1 MKKPVYDDELLGKAF
16 DPKLARKSFQFI
28 LPYKNK
34 LALATVAMIL
44 TASTGLVGPHLM
56 QIAIDSGIKAGN
68 LRILKTVTL
77 IYIGTFILR
86 WIFQYWQTI
95 AISLLGQRV
104 VYDIRHKL
112 FSHIQSLSLDFFD
125 NREIG
130 RIIAR
135 LTSDVGSVNA
145 LVTSGSLSL
154 VTDSLKLIG
163 IIIILVNK
171 SLELSLLVFTLMVPL
186 WITTAIF
193 RKKNRLAYRD
203 VRRKVATVT
212 AHVAENV
219 SGVKVVKSFSREA
232 ENLKRF
238 KKVNRETRDA
248 QMHASMLAAMFWP
261 TMEVISWIGIGMIY
275 WYGGLGV
282 IRGELT
288 LGLLLAFVGYMHQ
301 FFEPIRNMSGLYQT
315 MQDAMAGAERIFEIL
330 DQKPT
335 IQDKPN
341 AVDLPPIRG
350 EVEFRNVCFA
360 YDEIPILKNVS
371 FKANPGET
379 IAIVGPTGAGKT
391 TIINLI
397 ARQYDVTSGAVLIDG
412 YDVRDVTLKSL
423 RSQMGV
429 VLQDSFLFPG
439 SIMENI
445 RYGRL
450 EATDAEVIEAAK
462 VVGAH
467 DFIMELPQ
475 GYKTDVHEGASKLS
489 AGQKQII
496 SFARALLANPRILIL
511 DEATSSVDTQTEM
524 IIQEGLRKLLK
535 GRTSFVIAHR
545 LSTITEADR
554 ILVVEDGQIVE
565 SGTHEELLEL
575 GGVYRRLY
583 DMQFNFDL
591 ADEKAHASSN

>member
-1 MKKPVYDDELLGKAF
+1 MRRPMYDDELLGKAF

-28 LPYKNK
+28 VPYKK
-34 LALATVAMIL
+34 KIALAMLAMVL
-44 TASTGLVGPHLM
+44 TAGTGLVGPHLT
-56 QIAIDSGIKAGN
+56 QIAIDSGMKNGDV
-68 LRILKTVTL
+68 RVLKIVAL
-77 IYIGTFILR
+77 VYIFTFVLR

-95 AISLLGQRV
+95 AISVLGQRV

-112 FSHIQSLSLDFFD
+112 FSHIQNLSLDFFD

-186 WITTAIF
+186 WIVTAVF

-232 ENLKRF
+232 ENLNRF

-248 QMHASMLAAMFWP
+248 QMHASMLGAIFWP

-330 DQKPT
+330 DQEPT
-335 IQDKPN
+335 VKDKPG
-341 AVDLPPIRG
+341 AIELPPIRG
-350 EVEFRNVCFA
+350 DVEFKNVCFA

-371 FKANPGET
+371 FKANAGET

-397 ARQYDVTSGAVLIDG
+397 GRQYDVTSGSITIDG
-412 YDVRDVTLKSL
+412 YDIRDVTLKSL
-423 RSQMGV
+423 RSQMGI

-450 EATDAEVIEAAK
+450 DATDAEVIEAAK
-462 VVGAH
+462 IVGAH
-467 DFIMELPQ
+467 EFIVELPQ
-475 GYKTDVHEGASKLS
+475 GYNTDVHEGGSKLS
-489 AGQKQII
+489 SGQKQII
-496 SFARALLANPRILIL
+496 SFARALLADPRILIL

-545 LSTITEADR
+545 LSTITEADC

-565 SGTHEELLEL
+565 SGTHRDLLTL
-575 GGVYRRLY
+575 GGAYRRLY
-583 DMQFNFDL
+583 DMQFNFEL
-591 ADEKAHASSN
+591 AGERSPSIN

>member
-1 MKKPVYDDELLGKAF
+1 MRRPMYDDELLGKAF

-28 LPYKNK
+28 VPYKK
-34 LALATVAMIL
+34 KIGLAMLAMVL
-44 TASTGLVGPHLM
+44 TAGTGLVGPHLT
-56 QIAIDSGIKAGN
+56 QIAIDSGMKKGDV
-68 LRILKTVTL
+68 RVLKIVAL
-77 IYIGTFILR
+77 VYIFTFVLR

-95 AISLLGQRV
+95 AISILGQRV

-112 FSHIQSLSLDFFD
+112 FSHIQNLSLDFFD

-186 WITTAIF
+186 WIVTAVF

-232 ENLKRF
+232 ENLNRF

-248 QMHASMLAAMFWP
+248 QMHASMLGAIFWP

-330 DQKPT
+330 DQEPT
-335 IQDKPN
+335 VKDKPG
-341 AVDLPPIRG
+341 AIELPPIRG
-350 EVEFRNVCFA
+350 DVEFKNVCFA
-360 YDEIPILKNVS
+360 YD
-371 FKANPGET
+371 
-379 IAIVGPTGAGKT
+379 
-391 TIINLI
+391 
-397 ARQYDVTSGAVLIDG
+397 
-412 YDVRDVTLKSL
+412 
-423 RSQMGV
+423 
-429 VLQDSFLFPG
+429 
-439 SIMENI
+439 
-445 RYGRL
+445 
-450 EATDAEVIEAAK
+450 
-462 VVGAH
+462 
-467 DFIMELPQ
+467 
-475 GYKTDVHEGASKLS
+475 
-489 AGQKQII
+489 
-496 SFARALLANPRILIL
+496 
-511 DEATSSVDTQTEM
+511 
-524 IIQEGLRKLLK
+524 
-535 GRTSFVIAHR
+535 
-545 LSTITEADR
+545 
-554 ILVVEDGQIVE
+554 
-565 SGTHEELLEL
+565 
-575 GGVYRRLY
+575 
-583 DMQFNFDL
+583 
-591 ADEKAHASSN
+591 

>member
-1 MKKPVYDDELLGKAF
+1 MRRPMYDDELLGKAF

-28 LPYKNK
+28 VPYKK
-34 LALATVAMIL
+34 KIALAMLAMVL
-44 TASTGLVGPHLM
+44 TAGTGLVGPHLT
-56 QIAIDSGIKAGN
+56 QIAIDSGMKKGDV
-68 LRILKTVTL
+68 RVLKIVAL
-77 IYIGTFILR
+77 VYIFTFVLR

-95 AISLLGQRV
+95 AISILGQRV

-112 FSHIQSLSLDFFD
+112 FSHIQNLSLDFFD

-186 WITTAIF
+186 WIVTAVF

-232 ENLKRF
+232 ENLNRF

-248 QMHASMLAAMFWP
+248 QMHASMLGAIFWP

-330 DQKPT
+330 DQEPT
-335 IQDKPN
+335 VKDKPG
-341 AVDLPPIRG
+341 AIELPPIRG
-350 EVEFRNVCFA
+350 DVEFKNVCFA

-371 FKANPGET
+371 FKANAGET

-397 ARQYDVTSGAVLIDG
+397 GRQYDVTSGSITIDG
-412 YDVRDVTLKSL
+412 YDIRDVTLKSL
-423 RSQMGV
+423 RSQMGI

-450 EATDAEVIEAAK
+450 DATDAEVIEAAK
-462 VVGAH
+462 IVGAH
-467 DFIMELPQ
+467 EFIVELPQ
-475 GYKTDVHEGASKLS
+475 GYNTDVHEGGSKLS
-489 AGQKQII
+489 SGQKQII
-496 SFARALLANPRILIL
+496 SFARALLADPRILIL
-511 DEATSSVDTQTEM
+511 DEATSSVDTQTEL

-545 LSTITEADR
+545 LSTITEADC

-565 SGTHEELLEL
+565 RGTHHDLLTL
-575 GGVYRRLY
+575 GGAYRRLY
-583 DMQFNFDL
+583 DMQFNFEL
-591 ADEKAHASSN
+591 AGEKSPSIN

>member
-1 MKKPVYDDELLGKAF
+1 MRRPMYDDELLGKAF

-28 LPYKNK
+28 VPYKK
-34 LALATVAMIL
+34 KIALAMLAMVL
-44 TASTGLVGPHLM
+44 TAGTGLVGPHLT
-56 QIAIDSGIKAGN
+56 QIAIDSGMKKGDV
-68 LRILKTVTL
+68 RVLKIVAL
-77 IYIGTFILR
+77 VYIFTFVLG

-95 AISLLGQRV
+95 AISVLGQRV

-112 FSHIQSLSLDFFD
+112 FSHIQNLSLDFFD

-186 WITTAIF
+186 WIVTAVF

-232 ENLKRF
+232 ENLNRF

-248 QMHASMLAAMFWP
+248 QMHASMLGAIFWP

-330 DQKPT
+330 DQEPT
-335 IQDKPN
+335 VKDKPG
-341 AVDLPPIRG
+341 AIELPPIRG
-350 EVEFRNVCFA
+350 DVEFKNVCFA

-371 FKANPGET
+371 FKANAGET

-397 ARQYDVTSGAVLIDG
+397 GRQYDVTSGSITIDG
-412 YDVRDVTLKSL
+412 YDIRDVTLKSL
-423 RSQMGV
+423 RSQMGI

-450 EATDAEVIEAAK
+450 DATDAEVIEAAK
-462 VVGAH
+462 IVGAH
-467 DFIMELPQ
+467 EFIVELPQ
-475 GYKTDVHEGASKLS
+475 GYNTDVHEGGSKLS
-489 AGQKQII
+489 SGQKQII
-496 SFARALLANPRILIL
+496 SFARALLADPRILIL

-545 LSTITEADR
+545 LSTITEADC

-565 SGTHEELLEL
+565 SGTHRDLLTL
-575 GGVYRRLY
+575 GGAYRRLY
-583 DMQFNFDL
+583 DMQFNFEL
-591 ADEKAHASSN
+591 AGEKSPSIN

>member
-1 MKKPVYDDELLGKAF
+1 MRRPMYDDELLGKAF

-28 LPYKNK
+28 MPYKK
-34 LALATVAMIL
+34 KIALAMLAMVL
-44 TASTGLVGPHLM
+44 TAATGLVGPHLT
-56 QIAIDSGIKAGN
+56 QIAIDSGMKKGD
-68 LRILKTVTL
+68 LHVLKIVAL
-77 IYIGTFILR
+77 VYIFTFVLR

-95 AISLLGQRV
+95 AISILGQRV

-112 FSHIQSLSLDFFD
+112 FSHIQNLSLDFFD

-186 WITTAIF
+186 WIVTAVF

-219 SGVKVVKSFSREA
+219 SGVKVVKSFSREV
-232 ENLKRF
+232 ENLNRF

-248 QMHASMLAAMFWP
+248 QMHASMLGAIFWP

-330 DQKPT
+330 DQEPT
-335 IQDKPN
+335 IKDKPD
-341 AVDLPPIRG
+341 AIELPPIRG
-350 EVEFRNVCFA
+350 DVEFKNVCFA

-371 FKANPGET
+371 FKANAGET

-397 ARQYDVTSGAVLIDG
+397 GRQYDVTSGSITIDG
-412 YDVRDVTLKSL
+412 YDIRDVTLKSL
-423 RSQMGV
+423 RSQMGI

-450 EATDAEVIEAAK
+450 DATDAEVIEAAK
-462 VVGAH
+462 IVGAH
-467 DFIMELPQ
+467 DFIVELPQ
-475 GYKTDVHEGASKLS
+475 GYNTDVHEGGSKLS
-489 AGQKQII
+489 SGQKQII
-496 SFARALLANPRILIL
+496 SFARALLADPRILIL

-524 IIQEGLRKLLK
+524 IIQEGLRRLLK

-545 LSTITEADR
+545 LSTITEADC
-554 ILVVEDGQIVE
+554 ILVV
-565 SGTHEELLEL
+565 
-575 GGVYRRLY
+575 
-583 DMQFNFDL
+583 
-591 ADEKAHASSN
+591 

>member
-1 MKKPVYDDELLGKAF
+1 MRRPMYDDELLGKAF

-28 LPYKNK
+28 VPYKK
-34 LALATVAMIL
+34 KIVLAMLAMVL
-44 TASTGLVGPHLM
+44 TAGTGLVGPHLT
-56 QIAIDSGIKAGN
+56 QIAIDSGMKKGDV
-68 LRILKTVTL
+68 RVLKIVAL
-77 IYIGTFILR
+77 VYIFTFVLG

-95 AISLLGQRV
+95 AISVLGQRV

-112 FSHIQSLSLDFFD
+112 FSHIQNLSLDFFD

-186 WITTAIF
+186 WIVTAVF

-232 ENLKRF
+232 ENLNRF

-248 QMHASMLAAMFWP
+248 QMHASMLGAIFWP

-330 DQKPT
+330 DQEPT
-335 IQDKPN
+335 VKDKPG
-341 AVDLPPIRG
+341 AIELPPIRG
-350 EVEFRNVCFA
+350 DVEFKNVCFA

-371 FKANPGET
+371 FKANAGET

-397 ARQYDVTSGAVLIDG
+397 GRQYDVTSGSITIDG
-412 YDVRDVTLKSL
+412 YDIRDVTLKSL
-423 RSQMGV
+423 RSQMGI

-450 EATDAEVIEAAK
+450 DATDAEVIEAAK
-462 VVGAH
+462 IVGAH
-467 DFIMELPQ
+467 EFIVELPQ
-475 GYKTDVHEGASKLS
+475 GYNTDVHEGGSKLS
-489 AGQKQII
+489 SGQKQII
-496 SFARALLANPRILIL
+496 SFARALLADPRILIL

-545 LSTITEADR
+545 LSTITEADC

-565 SGTHEELLEL
+565 SGTHRDLLTL
-575 GGVYRRLY
+575 GGAYRRLY
-583 DMQFNFDL
+583 DMQFNFEL
-591 ADEKAHASSN
+591 AGEKSPSIN

>member
-1 MKKPVYDDELLGKAF
+1 MRRPMYDDELLGKAF

-28 LPYKNK
+28 VPYKK
-34 LALATVAMIL
+34 KIALAMLAMVL
-44 TASTGLVGPHLM
+44 TAGTGLVGPHLT
-56 QIAIDSGIKAGN
+56 QIAIDSGMKKGD
-68 LRILKTVTL
+68 LRVLKIVAL
-77 IYIGTFILR
+77 VYIFTFVLR

-95 AISLLGQRV
+95 AISILGQRV

-112 FSHIQSLSLDFFD
+112 FSHIQNLSLDFFD

-154 VTDSLKLIG
+154 VTDSLKLVG

-186 WITTAIF
+186 WIVTAVF

-232 ENLKRF
+232 ENLNRF

-248 QMHASMLAAMFWP
+248 QMHASMLGAIFWP

-330 DQKPT
+330 DQEPT
-335 IQDKPN
+335 VKDKPD
-341 AVDLPPIRG
+341 AIELPPIRG
-350 EVEFRNVCFA
+350 DVEFKNVCFA

-371 FKANPGET
+371 FKANAGET

-397 ARQYDVTSGAVLIDG
+397 GRQYDVTSGSITIDG
-412 YDVRDVTLKSL
+412 YDIRDVTLKSL
-423 RSQMGV
+423 RSQMGI

-450 EATDAEVIEAAK
+450 DATDAEVIEAAK
-462 VVGAH
+462 IVGAH
-467 DFIMELPQ
+467 EFIIELPQ
-475 GYKTDVHEGASKLS
+475 GYNTDVHEGGSKLS
-489 AGQKQII
+489 SGQKQII
-496 SFARALLANPRILIL
+496 SFARALLADPRILIL

-545 LSTITEADR
+545 LSTITEADC

-565 SGTHEELLEL
+565 RGTHYDLLTL
-575 GGVYRRLY
+575 GGAYRRLY
-583 DMQFNFDL
+583 DMQFNFEL
-591 ADEKAHASSN
+591 AGEKSPSIN